1 MRTDVR
7 KTQNSICLAL
17 LSLIKEMPYD
27 KITVRDIVTRAEVSR
42 SSFYNHF
49 NEKDDV
55 MKMIIEKL
63 CDRISGKEDFVVKEK
78 YDRSDLVASR
88 FKVIDYCYSRHD
100 EILNIYRAGFG
111 PEFGKAE
118 RRKLYD
124 VHSMFDYEYVDE
136 YGNVEVLSEGIIYDI
151 KVWESVST
159 VVAVIELMFNK
170 YSNLSSEEYDKMV
183 EQARQLKM
191 TGKFYVKRSD

>member
-17 LSLIKEMPYD
+17 LALIKEMPYD

-49 NEKDDV
+49 DEKEDV
-55 MKMIIEKL
+55 MTMIIDKL
-63 CDRISGKEDFVVKEK
+63 CDRISGKENLSDKEK
-78 YDRSDLVASR
+78 FDRTDLVGSR
-88 FKVIDYCYSRHD
+88 FNLIDYCYSRHD
-100 EILNIYRAGFG
+100 EIESIYRAGFG
-111 PEFGKAE
+111 PEFGRAV
-118 RRKLYD
+118 RRKLYE
-124 VHSMFDYEYVDE
+124 VHSMFEYEYVDE
-136 YGNVEVLSEGIIYDI
+136 YGNVEVLSEGVIYDL

-159 VVAVIELMFNK
+159 IVSVIELMFNK
-170 YSNLSSEEYDKMV
+170 YTNFTSEEFDKMV

-191 TGKFYVKRSD
+191 TGNFYIKRNA